1 MKENH
6 PKKKYHFSIY
16 SKPFLVFLLVIVILL
31 VKGTWGVWQ
40 KERESRRNVAEVEQE
55 FQQLAKRKETLQGQ
69 VQKLNTEEGIE
80 ESLRKK
86 FQISKEGEKVL
97 VVVDRAPTSTQ
108 VQNTNFFQRIW
119 SGVSGVFKKK

>member
-16 SKPFLVFLLVIVILL
+16 SKPFLIVLVAVAIIL
-31 VKGTWGVWQ
+31 VNGTWGVLQ
-40 KERESRRNVAEVEQE
+40 KEIESKKNVAQVEQE
-55 FQQLAKRKETLQGQ
+55 FQQLTKRKELLKGQ

>member
-1 MKENH
+1 MKENY

-16 SKPFLVFLLVIVILL
+16 SKPFLVFLVVVVFFLA
-31 VKGTWGVWQ
+31 KGTWGVLQ
-40 KERESRRNVAEVEQE
+40 KELESKRNVAEVSQE
-55 FQQLAKRKETLQGQ
+55 FNQLSKRKELLQGQ

-80 ESLRKK
+80 ESLRQK

>member
-1 MKENH
+1 MKENQ

-16 SKPFLVFLLVIVILL
+16 SKPFLIFLAVVVFLLA
-31 VKGTWGVWQ
+31 KGTWGVLQ
-40 KERESRRNVAEVEQE
+40 KELESKRNVAEVSQE
-55 FQQLAKRKETLQGQ
+55 FNQLTKRKELLQGQ

-80 ESLRKK
+80 ETLRQK

-108 VQNTNFFQRIW
+108 AQNTNFFQRIW